1 MIEFEFQSASR
12 RIEEMQKR
20 WITLALMAAFATSLS
35 TLLTET
41 RIPAMGA
48 TSSAAAGQKIYGANC
63 SACHGAGGA
72 GLPGEFP
79 PLAGNPMVTGSPD
92 KVIAAV
98 KNGLTG
104 AATVNGKTY
113 SGAMLAWSGKLSNAD
128 IADVITYIRS
138 SWGNKAD
145 AVTETQVAA
154 SK

>member
-1 MIEFEFQSASR
+1 VAAIATPPLAFSIETGAPA
-12 RIEEMQKR
+12 I
-20 WITLALMAAFATSLS
+20 AATNDAVV
-35 TLLTET
+35 
-41 RIPAMGA
+41 
-48 TSSAAAGQKIYGANC
+48 AGQKIYGANC
-63 SACHGAGGA
+63 SACHGVSGA
-72 GLPGEFP
+72 GVPGVFP

-104 AATVNGKTY
+104 AMTVNGKAY
-113 SGAMLAWSGKLSNAD
+113 SGAMPAWKGKLSNTD

-145 AVTETQVAA
+145 AVTEAQVEA

>member
-1 MIEFEFQSASR
+1 MP
-12 RIEEMQKR
+12 KR
-20 WITLALMAAFATSLS
+20 WITLALMGAIATSLS
-35 TLLTET
+35 ALSIGT
-41 RIPAMGA
+41 RAPAMAA

-104 AATVNGKTY
+104 AVTVNGKTY
-113 SGAMLAWSGKLSNAD
+113 SGAMPAWHGKLSNAD
-128 IADVITYIRS
+128 MADVITYIRS

-145 AVTETQVAA
+145 AVTETQVAG

>member
-1 MIEFEFQSASR
+1 MP
-12 RIEEMQKR
+12 KR
-20 WITLALMAAFATSLS
+20 WITLALMGAIATSLS
-35 TLLTET
+35 TLSIET
-41 RIPAMGA
+41 RAPAMAA

-104 AATVNGKTY
+104 AVTVNGKTY
-113 SGAMLAWSGKLSNAD
+113 SGAMPAWNGKLSNAD
-128 IADVITYIRS
+128 MADVITYIRS

-145 AVTETQVAA
+145 AVTETQVAG

>member
-1 MIEFEFQSASR
+1 MGAI
-12 RIEEMQKR
+12 
-20 WITLALMAAFATSLS
+20 ATSLS
-35 TLLTET
+35 ALSIGT
-41 RIPAMGA
+41 RAPAMAA

-104 AATVNGKTY
+104 AVTVNGKTY
-113 SGAMLAWSGKLSNAD
+113 SGAMPAWHGKLSNAD
-128 IADVITYIRS
+128 MADVITYIRS

-145 AVTETQVAA
+145 AVTETQVAG

>member
-1 MIEFEFQSASR
+1 MP
-12 RIEEMQKR
+12 KR
-20 WITLALMAAFATSLS
+20 WITLALMAAIATSLS
-35 TLLTET
+35 LFSIET
-41 RIPAMGA
+41 RIPAIAA

-63 SACHGAGGA
+63 SACHGASGA

-98 KNGLTG
+98 RNGLTG
-104 AATVNGKTY
+104 AMTVNGKTY
-113 SGAMLAWSGKLSNAD
+113 SGAMPAWKGKLSNSD

-145 AVTETQVAA
+145 AVTETQVAG

>member
-1 MIEFEFQSASR
+1 MP
-12 RIEEMQKR
+12 KR
-20 WITLALMAAFATSLS
+20 WITFALMAAIATWFS
-35 TLLTET
+35 TFSIET
-41 RIPAMGA
+41 RVPAIA
-48 TSSAAAGQKIYGANC
+48 ATTSSAGGQKIYGANC
-63 SACHGAGGA
+63 SACHGVSGA

-92 KVIAAV
+92 TVIATV

-104 AATVNGKTY
+104 AMTVHGKTY
-113 SGAMLAWSGKLSNAD
+113 SGAMPAWKGKLSNAD

-145 AVTETQVAA
+145 PVTETQVAG